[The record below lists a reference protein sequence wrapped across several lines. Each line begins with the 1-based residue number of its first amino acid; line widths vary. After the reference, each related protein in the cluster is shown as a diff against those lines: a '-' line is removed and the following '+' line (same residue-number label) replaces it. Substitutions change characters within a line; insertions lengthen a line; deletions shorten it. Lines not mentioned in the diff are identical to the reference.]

1 MIAMHHVAI
10 AVTDIAEAL
19 NWYSGRLDVATLY
32 TDDSWALL
40 RFDNIALALAQPNQ
54 HPPHVAIERD
64 SAESYSALKP
74 HRDVTASVYI
84 RDPGGNAVEIMKRGS
99 RS

>member
-1 MIAMHHVAI
+1 MIALHHVAI

-32 TDDSWALL
+32 TDDSQALAE
-40 RFDNIALALAQPNQ
+40 FDNTALALVRPDQ
-54 HPPHVAIERD
+54 HPPHFTIERD
-64 SAESYSALKP
+64 NAESYGPLTP
-74 HRDVTASVYI
+74 HRDGTASAYI
-84 RDPGGNAVEIMKRGS
+84 RVPGGNAVEIMKRGS